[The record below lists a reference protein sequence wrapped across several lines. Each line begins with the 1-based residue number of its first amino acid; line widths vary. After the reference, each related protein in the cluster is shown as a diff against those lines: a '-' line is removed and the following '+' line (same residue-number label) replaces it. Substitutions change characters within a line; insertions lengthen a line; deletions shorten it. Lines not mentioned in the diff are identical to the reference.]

1 MKFITKTA
9 GILFVVSLLGLPG
22 GARYFSALAQ
32 EASAA
37 QLLDQA
43 QSSLHRGDWA
53 AAILLLEQALEKEPK
68 HKGARSALISTLV
81 RLNRTAEAEKHAL
94 LFAEQFP
101 QETEP
106 VFLRALI
113 AFQQGQIPRV
123 VELTSQCLKRGDTR
137 AEVYKL
143 SAIAEYVLGNQEKF
157 VAHIRAAIGQNP
169 KDADA
174 HYHLGRH
181 YFEIKRYN
189 DALASFQTV
198 LQIQP
203 EHYKSHYY
211 AGLVYEGQN
220 EMEKAKE
227 QYRAAI
233 RTIDRMKIRYA
244 WPYTDLGKL
253 LANDGD
259 HDRGVGWLYRA
270 VRNDPSSPH
279 AWYGYAK
286 ALFQKEASLEVKD
299 ALNQAIRLD
308 PGYTEAY
315 YLLARFY
322 QKTGEQQLA
331 KETFAKFDELKK
343 NPAPSPFGLRRW

>member
-1 MKFITKTA
+1 MKFTAQTA
-9 GILFVVSLLGLPG
+9 GMFVVVSLLGFPG
-22 GARYFSALAQ
+22 GAGACRARAQDASALDRAQ
-32 EASAA
+32 A
-37 QLLDQA
+37 
-43 QSSLHRGDWA
+43 SLHRGEWA
-53 AAILLLEQALEKEPK
+53 EAVPLLEQALEKEPR
-68 HKGARSALISTLV
+68 HKGARSALISTLI
-81 RLNRTAEAEKHAL
+81 RLNRTAEAEKHAQ

-106 VFLRALI
+106 IFLRALI
-113 AFQQGQIPRV
+113 AFHQGAIPRV
-123 VELTSQCLKRGDTR
+123 AELTGQCLKRGDAR

-143 SAIAEYVLGNQEKF
+143 SAIAEYLLGRPDKF

-198 LQIQP
+198 HQLQP
-203 EHYKSHYY
+203 GHYKAHYY
-211 AGLVYEGQN
+211 AGLVHEGQN

-233 RTIDRMKIRYA
+233 QTIDRMKIRYA
-244 WPYTDLGKL
+244 WPFADLGKL
-253 LANDGD
+253 LVNEGD
-259 HDRGVGWLYRA
+259 HERGIGWLYRA
-270 VRNDPSSPH
+270 VRNDPASPH

-286 ALFQKEASLEVKD
+286 ALFQKEASPEVKS
-299 ALNQAIRLD
+299 ALNEAIRLD
-308 PGYTEAY
+308 PGYTEAV

-322 QKTGEQQLA
+322 QKTGEAQRA

-343 NPAPSPFGLRRW
+343 NPAPSPYGLRRW

>member
-1 MKFITKTA
+1 MKFVTQTA
-9 GILFVVSLLGLPG
+9 GIFFCALLFGWAGERAFAQP
-22 GARYFSALAQ
+22 LAQ
-32 EASAA
+32 EAA
-37 QLLDQA
+37 QLLDRAQA
-43 QSSLHRGDWA
+43 SLHRGDWQA
-53 AAILLLEQALEKEPK
+53 AVPSLEQALAKEPK
-68 HKGARSALISTLV
+68 HKGARSALISTLL
-81 RLNRTAEAEKHAL
+81 RLNRIADAEKHASI
-94 LFAEQFP
+94 FAEQFP
-101 QETEP
+101 AETEP

-123 VELTSQCLKRGDTR
+123 AELTAQCLKRGDNR

-143 SAIAEYVLGNQEKF
+143 SAIAEYLLGNQEKF
-157 VAHIRAAIGQNP
+157 VAHIRAAIKQNP

-198 LQIQP
+198 TQIQP
-203 EHYKSHYY
+203 EHYKAHYY

-233 RTIDRMKIRYA
+233 QTIDRVKIPYA
-244 WPYTDLGKL
+244 WPFTDLGKL
-253 LANDGD
+253 LVNEGD
-259 HDRGVGWLYRA
+259 AERGVGWLYRG
-270 VRNDPSSPH
+270 VRNDPASPH

-286 ALFQKEASLEVKD
+286 ALFKQEASSEVKEAL
-299 ALNQAIRLD
+299 AQAIRLD
-308 PGYTEAY
+308 PGHADAL
-315 YLLARFY
+315 YLLARYY

-331 KETFAKFDELKK
+331 KDTFARFEELKK
-343 NPAPSPFGLRRW
+343 NPAPSPYGLRRW